1 MENGNLAE
9 WTSVSLQIAGA
20 IAIALFSV
28 GLWMINKAMVT
39 RKDFEAWSSAH
50 EAEHEALEARLTAAD
65 VRFTHVETTLSHMPT
80 KSDVEVVRAQ
90 VGRVEG
96 AVQGLTA
103 GMDGLSRAIG
113 SVGDQLNIL
122 LSTHIR

>member
-1 MENGNLAE
+1 METGNLAE
-9 WTSVSLQIAGA
+9 WTDIGLKVAGA
-20 IAIALFSV
+20 LAIPLFGV
-28 GLWMINKAMVT
+28 GMWIINKAMVT
-39 RKDFEAWSSAH
+39 RKDFEAWSASH
-50 EAEHEALEARLTAAD
+50 EVEHQGLEARLTAGES
-65 VRFTHVETTLSHMPT
+65 RFVHLETTLSHMPT
-80 KSDVEVVRAQ
+80 KGDVEVVRAQ

-103 GMDGLSRAIG
+103 GMDGLTRAIG